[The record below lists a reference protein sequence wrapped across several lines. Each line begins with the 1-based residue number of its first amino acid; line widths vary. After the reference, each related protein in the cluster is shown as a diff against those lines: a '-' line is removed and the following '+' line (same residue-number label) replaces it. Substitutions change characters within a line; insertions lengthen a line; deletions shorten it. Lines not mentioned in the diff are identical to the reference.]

1 MQLVNGIG
9 DVKAEGP
16 FVFLGLN
23 AMRIDARVNDHGRM
37 SLSGFIR
44 QEDMPERNLCGETV
58 TVWGSDEKRPLFSGV
73 VSGVSVTETG
83 GLCEASV
90 ECRSF
95 TALLDQAPYS
105 RSFQNTERRYR
116 DLLEEAGKRFGA
128 ENRIVVTA
136 PEAKKRTGV
145 PVIQYHETDWEF
157 LKRMAGRLHTVI
169 VPEITWPLAQ
179 VSVGCVQGKRY
190 ELEEGETEAC
200 EESLDLGRFRRS
212 GSGRPGADYLS
223 YRIRTGW
230 DFNLCGRI
238 RFRGRE
244 WRVVET
250 HLFSERG
257 ALKREYV
264 LGAEAG
270 FCLEEGYNRAI
281 RGASLP
287 GRVIERKEGMA
298 RLHLDM
304 DPQQEPE
311 EAHWYPYTPVTG
323 NIMYSVPEAGT
334 RVLLNIKSMREED
347 AAVGCCV
354 RMDPVCPLPA
364 DVKAMW
370 AGGKKY
376 TAAPDYM
383 GFESET
389 GGALDGALILDNE
402 LGIVAYAKRGLRL
415 RAKGAVILAS
425 RGNVTLSGVTGTRLS
440 HPKAKEEQAWIAMDC
455 GRMRM
460 AGSFMEHSAMAA
472 SEEAPRSGKD
482 GPPAFPGMQPPD
494 SLSQIPQSNKSDI
507 RRELEPKGDAY
518 NSVPGMAGEGGGGK
532 VKQLKE
538 RIDTED
544 EGVVEKEAY
553 IYAGGHYSHGEV
565 RGGATFVTSNYGI
578 YLNTVFGEDSIYRRS
593 EPVID
598 EETGERRYYV
608 DELYNRSVESLANMI
623 GCLDILSSW
632 EKTDDC
638 KIIVFNSK
646 AKDGPYQLV
655 RRGREVKMRLYMKIN
670 AYEKWSN
677 EDPNV
682 RSVKPYENEEKEEEK
697 KGWFGKRK
705 DESTGEDYR
714 NYTFY
719 DFIMAGIHKWEG
731 LYENQYQTYKEHWWE
746 DGIRLCYDDFGLDG
760 AVNVKIEVCS
770 PTEEHPKGTR
780 VYVFDNREKLIDE
793 KKVYD
798 EGADKMFDIV
808 KSDNWP
814 MVWNEDKWSILNVGT
829 VLLFTRQK
837 SDEKKHDYSYK
848 SSRFLAMI
856 SHEFG
861 HVWGLRDAYFR
872 KNVPG
877 WREAKETKEVSKDNM
892 MRTDGEIQP
901 NDIEMILMA
910 WKYNQSQRYADFY
923 GSKFESKSEAIKYRS
938 KEE

>member
-1 MQLVNGIG
+1 MNGIG

-16 FVFLGLN
+16 FAFLGLN
-23 AMRIDARVNDHGRM
+23 AMRIDAKVNDHGRM

-230 DFNLCGRI
+230 DFNLCDRI

-538 RIDTED
+538 RIDTEGT
-544 EGVVEKEAY
+544 EPVEKQAIVYVGGEAF
-553 IYAGGHYSHGEV
+553 SGEV
-565 RGGATFVTSNYGI
+565 RGGKTFITSRYYA
-578 YLNTVFGEDSIYRRS
+578 YLDRFFDCEENCKYKS
-593 EPVID
+593 EEPIID
-598 EETGERRYYV
+598 EETGLQRFYY
-608 DELYNRSVESLANMI
+608 DEVYNRSVESLARMA
-623 GCLDILSSW
+623 GYLDLVSSW
-632 EKTDDC
+632 EQTEDC
-638 KIIVFNSK
+638 RIVVVNNA
-646 AKDGPYQLV
+646 AKNGPYQLV
-655 RRGREVKMRLYMKIN
+655 RRGREVNIRLYTRIY
-670 AYEKWSN
+670 AYNGNRESLK
-677 EDPNV
+677 
-682 RSVKPYENEEKEEEK
+682 VKDIKPFENEEEGKE
-697 KGWFGKRK
+697 GWFGSKK
-705 DESTGEDYR
+705 EAAGEDYR

-719 DFIMAGIHKWEG
+719 ELLIAGIQKWEG
-731 LYENQYQTYKEHWWE
+731 VYENQYQKYREPWWN
-746 DGIRLCYDDFGLDG
+746 DATTICYDDFGLDG
-760 AVNVKIEVCS
+760 AVSVKIEVCV
-770 PTEEHPKGTR
+770 PTGEHPKGNR
-780 VYVFDNREKLIDE
+780 VYMFDNREGLINMD
-793 KKVYD
+793 VYD
-798 EGADKMFDIV
+798 DYSGERFSIEE
-808 KSDNWP
+808 SYNWSLH
-814 MVWNEDKWSILNVGT
+814 WSYDRWSILNVGT
-829 VLLFTRQK
+829 VLLFTRLK
-837 SDEKKHDYSYK
+837 SDKRKYDRSYK
-848 SSRFLAMI
+848 SSGFLSMI

-861 HVWGLRDAYFR
+861 HVWGLHDAYD
-872 KNVPG
+872 KPDKMG
-877 WREAKETKEVSKDNM
+877 WNEAAETKEVSKDNI
-892 MRTDGEIQP
+892 MRSNKRVQP
-901 NDIEMILMA
+901 NDIEMILEA
-910 WKYNQSQRYADFY
+910 WKYSKSQRYADFY
-923 GSKFESKSEAIKYRS
+923 YKLEIIPKSQAVKY
-938 KEE
+938 KEKGD

>member
-1 MQLVNGIG
+1 MNGIG

-16 FVFLGLN
+16 FAFLGLN
-23 AMRIDARVNDHGRM
+23 AMRIDAKVNDHGRM

-179 VSVGCVQGKRY
+179 ASVGCVQGKRY

-230 DFNLCGRI
+230 DFNLCDRI

-304 DPQQEPE
+304 DPQQDPE

-482 GPPAFPGMQPPD
+482 EPPAFPGMQPPD
-494 SLSQIPQSNKSDI
+494 SLSQIPPSNKSDI

-538 RIDTED
+538 RIDTEGT
-544 EGVVEKEAY
+544 EPVEKQAIVYVGGEAF
-553 IYAGGHYSHGEV
+553 SGEV
-565 RGGATFVTSNYGI
+565 RGGKTFITSRYYA
-578 YLNTVFGEDSIYRRS
+578 YLDRFFDCEENSKYKS
-593 EPVID
+593 EEPIID
-598 EETGERRYYV
+598 EETGLQRFYN
-608 DELYNRSVESLANMI
+608 DEVYNRSVESLARMA
-623 GCLDILSSW
+623 GYLDLVSSW
-632 EKTDDC
+632 EQTEDC
-638 KIIVFNSK
+638 RIVVVNNA
-646 AKDGPYQLV
+646 AKNGPYQLV
-655 RRGREVKMRLYMKIN
+655 RREREVKMKLYTKIN
-670 AYEKWSN
+670 AFNKEDN

-682 RSVKPYENEEKEEEK
+682 RIIKPYEKEEKEEK
-697 KGWFGKRK
+697 KGWFGLKEN
-705 DESTGEDYR
+705 ESTGEDYR

-731 LYENQYQTYKEHWWE
+731 VYENQYQKYREAWWNNAVT
-746 DGIRLCYDDFGLDG
+746 ICYDDFGLDG
-760 AVNVKIEVCS
+760 AVSVKIEVCS

-793 KKVYD
+793 KKVYAEGDD
-798 EGADKMFDIV
+798 EMFEIV

-814 MVWNEDKWSILNVGT
+814 CVRGSQEDGRYIWSILNVGT
-829 VLLFTRQK
+829 VMLFTRQK
-837 SDEKKHDYSYK
+837 SDEKKHDY
-848 SSRFLAMI
+848 
-856 SHEFG
+856 
-861 HVWGLRDAYFR
+861 
-872 KNVPG
+872 
-877 WREAKETKEVSKDNM
+877 
-892 MRTDGEIQP
+892 
-901 NDIEMILMA
+901 
-910 WKYNQSQRYADFY
+910 
-923 GSKFESKSEAIKYRS
+923 
-938 KEE
+938 

>member
-9 DVKAEGP
+9 DVRAEGP
-16 FVFLGLN
+16 FAFLGLN
-23 AMRIDARVNDHGRM
+23 AMRIDAGVNDHGRM

-200 EESLDLGRFRRS
+200 EESLDLDRFRRS

-230 DFNLCGRI
+230 DFNLCDRI

-287 GRVIERKEGMA
+287 GRVIERKEGMV
-298 RLHLDM
+298 RIHLDM
-304 DPQQEPE
+304 DPQQEPG
-311 EAHWYPYTPVTG
+311 EACWYPYTPVTG

-425 RGNVTLSGVTGTRLS
+425 GGNVTLAGVTGTRLS

-460 AGSFMEHSAMAA
+460 AGSFMEHSAMEA
-472 SEEAPRSGKD
+472 SEEAPHSGKD
-482 GPPAFPGMQPPD
+482 EPPAFPGMQPPD

-538 RIDTED
+538 RIDTEGT
-544 EGVVEKEAY
+544 EPVEKKAIVY
-553 IYAGGHYSHGEV
+553 VGGEKFNGEV
-565 RGGATFVTSNYGI
+565 RGGKTFITSPYYA
-578 YLNTVFGEDSIYRRS
+578 YLDRFFDCEENCKYKS
-593 EPVID
+593 EEPIID
-598 EETGERRYYV
+598 EETG
-608 DELYNRSVESLANMI
+608 L
-623 GCLDILSSW
+623 
-632 EKTDDC
+632 
-638 KIIVFNSK
+638 
-646 AKDGPYQLV
+646 Q
-655 RRGREVKMRLYMKIN
+655 
-670 AYEKWSN
+670 
-677 EDPNV
+677 
-682 RSVKPYENEEKEEEK
+682 
-697 KGWFGKRK
+697 
-705 DESTGEDYR
+705 
-714 NYTFY
+714 
-719 DFIMAGIHKWEG
+719 
-731 LYENQYQTYKEHWWE
+731 
-746 DGIRLCYDDFGLDG
+746 
-760 AVNVKIEVCS
+760 
-770 PTEEHPKGTR
+770 
-780 VYVFDNREKLIDE
+780 
-793 KKVYD
+793 
-798 EGADKMFDIV
+798 
-808 KSDNWP
+808 
-814 MVWNEDKWSILNVGT
+814 
-829 VLLFTRQK
+829 
-837 SDEKKHDYSYK
+837 
-848 SSRFLAMI
+848 RF
-856 SHEFG
+856 
-861 HVWGLRDAYFR
+861 
-872 KNVPG
+872 
-877 WREAKETKEVSKDNM
+877 
-892 MRTDGEIQP
+892 
-901 NDIEMILMA
+901 
-910 WKYNQSQRYADFY
+910 
-923 GSKFESKSEAIKYRS
+923 
-938 KEE
+938 